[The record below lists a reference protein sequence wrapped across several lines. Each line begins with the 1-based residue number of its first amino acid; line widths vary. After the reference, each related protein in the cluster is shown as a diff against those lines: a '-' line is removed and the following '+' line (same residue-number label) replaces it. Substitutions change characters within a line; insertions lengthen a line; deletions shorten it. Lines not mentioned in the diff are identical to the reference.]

1 MNRIKVFLKDELF
14 LELSEMK
21 TKITN
26 SSKEQAM
33 FLSVGLKRGNHDS
46 FSLKDNDNVLTRN
59 VKNIRMTA
67 PIDKVTKKL
76 TNNGF
81 MKDNAPYPKFV

>member
-14 LELSEMK
+14 LDLSETK

-46 FSLKDNDNVLTRN
+46 FSLKDNVLTRN
-59 VKNIRMTA
+59 VKNIRMIA